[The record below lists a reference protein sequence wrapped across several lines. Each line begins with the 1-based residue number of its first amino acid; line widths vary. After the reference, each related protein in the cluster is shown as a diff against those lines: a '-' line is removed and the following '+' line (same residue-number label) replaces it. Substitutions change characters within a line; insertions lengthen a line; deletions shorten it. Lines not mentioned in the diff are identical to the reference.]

1 MHTLKSYV
9 CGRWHEATE
18 GFRPLH
24 DPSTEEEIARASSAG
39 IDFGE
44 VLAHARDVGGPALRA
59 MTFGERAGILRDLS
73 KALRAHRDELLDLS
87 RRNNGTTAGDGSFD
101 LDGATGTLHFYASYG
116 RRLGD
121 VRVLPD
127 DDGLQLGRDEH
138 FWTRHVW
145 VPRQG
150 VAVGINAFNFPAWG
164 FVEKLA
170 CAILAGVPVISKP
183 ATATAWVAERCAEI
197 LVESGALPD
206 GTFQMIIGSTGD
218 LLDRLGPQD
227 VFAFTGS
234 ADTARKLLAGEA
246 MRRENTRTN
255 VEADS
260 LNASVLGPD
269 TAPDSDTFG
278 RFVRDIA
285 HEMMQKA
292 GQKCTAIRRIFVPAE
307 HIDEVQD
314 ALIARLEAKA
324 VVGNPAAEGVTVGP
338 LATASQLA
346 DAERGVRELE
356 SAGARKVYGDGHRVD
371 GVGSPEDRGYFF
383 PPTLLRHDDAHV
395 AGVVH
400 EREVFGPVATLMPYD
415 GTAHEAAQLV
425 ARGGGTLVTSV
436 YTDDGGWLESFVL
449 AGGAHTGRV
458 YMGSAESAGFGS
470 GAALPASLHGGPGR
484 AGGGEEVGGAIGL
497 ERYLQRLALQ
507 GDRPLVDRVLG
518 TEDLGDCGDGDGEV
532 GIGESDA

>member
-18 GFRPLH
+18 GFRPLY
-24 DPSTEEEIARASSAG
+24 DPSTEEEIARASSHG
-39 IDFGE
+39 VDFGE
-44 VLAHARDVGGPALRA
+44 VLAHAREVGGPALRA
-59 MTFGERAGILRDLS
+59 LTFGERAGILHALS

-121 VRVLPD
+121 ARVLPD
-127 DDGLQLGRDEH
+127 DEGMQLGRDEH

-164 FVEKLA
+164 FAEKMA
-170 CAILAGVPVISKP
+170 CAILAGVPVIAKP

-197 LVESGALPD
+197 LVASGALPD
-206 GTFQMIIGSTGD
+206 GAFQMIIGGTGD

-234 ADTARKLLAGEA
+234 ADTARKLLAGDA

-260 LNASVLGPD
+260 LNASVLAPD
-269 TAPDSDTFG
+269 AASDSDTFA

-307 HIDEVQD
+307 RIDDVQE
-314 ALIARLEAKA
+314 ALIARLDSKA

-346 DAERGVRELE
+346 DAERGIRELE
-356 SAGARKVYGDGHRVD
+356 AAGARKVYGEGRRVD
-371 GVGSPEDRGYFF
+371 GVGSPEDHGYFF
-383 PPTLLRHDDAHV
+383 PPTLLRHDDARS
-395 AGVVH
+395 AGAVH
-400 EREVFGPVATLMPYD
+400 EREVFAPVATLMPYD
-415 GTAHEAAQLV
+415 GSAAEAAGLV
-425 ARGGGTLVTSV
+425 ALGGGTLVTSV
-436 YTDDGGWLESFVL
+436 YTDDREWLEALV
-449 AGGAHTGRV
+449 AGGGAHTGRV
-458 YMGSAESAGFGS
+458 YVGSAESSGFGS

-497 ERYLQRLALQ
+497 ERYLQRLAIQ
-507 GDRPLVDRVLG
+507 GDRPLVDGVLG
-518 TEDLGDCGDGDGEV
+518 TGDD
-532 GIGESDA
+532 SDDA